1 METYL
6 ENPYRQ
12 LNTYF
17 LEVCTDF
24 LYSKV
29 HKTHRVAESGKEMY
43 QNLRDQLPRI
53 HGKSYEDII
62 NESTFLSEQQKDYL
76 LPKGEGINVVKL
88 DPAMY
93 IKISSLLEGKQK
105 GKRCKYL
112 IKARNIVSHISMKDL
127 RGNGNQSKFKK
138 DFKYLKK
145 SFQYYGFK
153 EQELDECY
161 NKIFKKKRE
170 NENVRL

>member
-29 HKTHRVAESGKEMY
+29 HETHRVPESGKEMY
-43 QNLRDQLPRI
+43 QNLKDQLPII
-53 HGKSYEDII
+53 HGKPYEDII
-62 NESTFLSEQQKDYL
+62 NESTFLSKQQKGYL
-76 LPKGEGINVVKL
+76 LPKGGDINVEKL

-93 IKISSLLEGKQK
+93 IQIISLLEGKQR
-105 GKRCKYL
+105 GKRWRFL

-127 RGNGNQSKFKK
+127 RGNGRQSNFEK
-138 DFKYLKK
+138 DFETLET
-145 SFQYYGFK
+145 SFRYYGFK
-153 EQELDECY
+153 KKKLDECY
-161 NKIFKKKRE
+161 DKIFQKKRE